1 MKIESPTYDHR
12 HTTLRAFT
20 SLISTCIIEKCV
32 KFTQFCLKII
42 NISLCII
49 VQIYKF
55 VIVIVSIYTET
66 IYFVFSCL
74 FIFRVS

>member
-1 MKIESPTYDHR
+1 MKIESPTYDYR

-20 SLISTCIIEKCV
+20 SLINTCIIEKCI

-55 VIVIVSIYTET
+55 VTVTMSIYIEA

-74 FIFRVS
+74 FILRVS

>member
-1 MKIESPTYDHR
+1 MKIESPTYDYR

-32 KFTQFCLKII
+32 KFAQFALKII

-55 VIVIVSIYTET
+55 ATVTMSIYTKA

-74 FIFRVS
+74 FILHIS

>member
-1 MKIESPTYDHR
+1 MKIESPTYDYR

-49 VQIYKF
+49 VQI
-55 VIVIVSIYTET
+55 
-66 IYFVFSCL
+66 
-74 FIFRVS
+74 